1 MMGKKNFTWGSWL
14 DGFTLAI
21 TYLIILSI
29 SGCSYFA
36 LFSPEVALDR
46 YQRVGVIN
54 FTSESKGNLNQ
65 ILTQTFLKE
74 IRKASKK
81 ALIIELGD
89 EGKLLES
96 VNEKEMNPAAIIGI
110 AKKYALDAI
119 VTGKTVIY
127 DVKPNIEV
135 SELRAIRAKFDIDAS
150 LSVNLI
156 DAKNVITV
164 WSDSVRERKTVT
176 PVNTYPVKDTIGVF
190 FDEKASEEAH
200 KGLSEA
206 LVQDIIHKLRVKHL

>member
-1 MMGKKNFTWGSWL
+1 MKIKY
-14 DGFTLAI
+14 LALI
-21 TYLIILSI
+21 LIISFI
-29 SGCSYFA
+29 PGCSYLA
-36 LFSPEVALDR
+36 LFSPEVAFDR
-46 YQRVGVIN
+46 YQRVGIIN

-74 IRKASKK
+74 IRKATKK
-81 ALIIELGD
+81 ALIIKLG
-89 EGKLLES
+89 EESRLLES
-96 VNEKEMNPAAIIGI
+96 VSEKEMNPAAIIGI
-110 AKKYALDAI
+110 AKKYDLDAI

-150 LSVNLI
+150 LIVNLI
-156 DAKNVITV
+156 DAKNVIIV
-164 WSDSVRERKTVT
+164 WSDSARERKTVT
-176 PVNTYPVKDTIGVF
+176 PVNTHPIKGTFGVF
-190 FDEKASEEAH
+190 FDERAPEEAH